1 MYASGFHKPGIT
13 ERMVSSARCVASA
26 TNTSVPRTVTCHV
39 CAPTGEPLAGTDDFP
54 VGGGAIVVT
63 ASGPVVIT
71 HPTDTEFLAFD
82 GRCPHAGCPVA
93 EVNEKLD
100 FQKSL
105 LYVFGFV
112 QKDDKLSSKEIQ
124 ELYGE
129 KIVELHGE
137 VDVYRAQVE
146 GESVYAFTVQ
156 SPGLWGTIT
165 GFDPYQ
171 ISLLRRASSH
181 LRCVADSWP
190 MCFSIHS
197 ISAVK
202 IASFS
207 AFVSWKSARASAP
220 QCINS

>member
-1 MYASGFHKPGIT
+1 MKDKLYSVFFAFALTLVFTLVLASINALASGTI
-13 ERMVSSARCVASA
+13 
-26 TNTSVPRTVTCHV
+26 
-39 CAPTGEPLAGTDDFP
+39 
-54 VGGGAIVVT
+54 
-63 ASGPVVIT
+63 
-71 HPTDTEFLAFD
+71 
-82 GRCPHAGCPVA
+82 

-165 GFDPYQ
+165 GLIAVNTDGTRLMGIDFVQ
-171 ISLLRRASSH
+171 
-181 LRCVADSWP
+181 
-190 MCFSIHS
+190 HS
-197 ISAVK
+197 ETPGLGGRIDEKAFQQQFRDERISAGPSGR
-202 IASFS
+202 IAV
-207 AFVSWKSARASAP
+207 VSGQNTSSSEDSKVDAITGATRTSEAIQKLIDKAMNEVFP
-220 QCINS
+220 KVLKVVN